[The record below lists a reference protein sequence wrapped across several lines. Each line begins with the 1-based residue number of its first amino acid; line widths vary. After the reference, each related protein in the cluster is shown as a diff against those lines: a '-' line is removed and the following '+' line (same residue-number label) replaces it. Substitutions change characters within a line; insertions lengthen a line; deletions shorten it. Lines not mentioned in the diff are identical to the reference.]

1 MKLRIKKIVLGICL
15 ALALVVNSGGALMVN
30 AATCWDVRDYG
41 YHRYSQRKYVY
52 DHGNA
57 EYCEYRSP
65 VLIQGTNVTVGW
77 AYTYYYGRLYYH
89 IDVCICGLANTYYVF
104 DKYGERVEFVLNN

>member
-41 YHRYSQRKYVY
+41 KHRYAERRYVY
-52 DHGNA
+52 DWGDTEFCA
-57 EYCEYRSP
+57 YKSRVICE
-65 VLIQGTNVTVGW
+65 GETVGW
-77 AYTYYYGRLYYH
+77 AYTHYYGRHYKH
-89 IDVCICGLANTYYVF
+89 IDICICGLADEYIIF
-104 DKYGERVEFVLNN
+104 EKYGEWVEFVFY